1 MLRSVYALVAAVI
14 VSFAMT
20 AEAPAGGCAGASC
33 GCAGVVAIAQPCPP
47 AVQSY
52 LVNQGPVLAGPGHY
66 LGQLEDA
73 APCCY
78 PYVGFVYSGYPYGA
92 TDRGAI
98 RVASTTPI
106 SATPTPIRPLSSTI
120 VTAGHGTGDLTAV
133 RTCRAGDEQT
143 TIAVSVRPRLEPPNH
158 DGDVRRGGFTT
169 R

>member
-1 MLRSVYALVAAVI
+1 MLRPVYALVAAVI

-20 AEAPAGGCAGASC
+20 PEAPAGGCAGASC
-33 GCAGVVAIAQPCPP
+33 GCTAVVEIAQPCPP

-92 TDRGAI
+92 YGPGGYPRGFYNPYIGYPYADPPPYI
-98 RVASTTPI
+98 
-106 SATPTPIRPLSSTI
+106 TI
-120 VTAGHGTGDLTAV
+120 VTAGRGTGDLTAA
-133 RTCRAGDEQT
+133 RTPGAGDDQAT
-143 TIAVSVRPRLEPPNH
+143 MAMSVRPSLEPAK
-158 DGDVRRGGFTT
+158 
-169 R
+169 

>member
-1 MLRSVYALVAAVI
+1 MLRPVYALVAAAI
-14 VSFAMT
+14 GWFGMT

-33 GCAGVVAIAQPCPP
+33 GCPGVVAIAQPCPP

-92 TDRGAI
+92 YGPGAI
-98 RVASTTPI
+98 RAASTTPI
-106 SATPTPIRPLSSTI
+106 SATPTPICPLTSII
-120 VTAGHGTGDLTAV
+120 VTAGRGTGDLTAV

-143 TIAVSVRPRLEPPNH
+143 TIAGPYRLGLGEPFCEVSMCLLAM
-158 DGDVRRGGFTT
+158 
-169 R
+169 